1 VSGRDQ
7 AADGAIRELI
17 EACREGRGGALLLVG
32 PQSVRTVEAEA
43 SRSHVSVVRA
53 AARAGDREFGLVR
66 RLIEPL
72 VAGRHGDDPIFA
84 GVGGYAWERV
94 DRAADETGHEDHES
108 LVYGLAW
115 LLRLLSQEADPRIL
129 LAEGPEAA
137 DAGSLRVLQVLSRQA
152 RSHGPAIVTVSKEA
166 GHADVP
172 GLEGFESPDEAVLS
186 SAPPSGSLDLPR
198 LREQLDRTVDPD
210 LRAEMLFRLVGGL
223 IEVGQAG
230 SAADLA
236 EGEIERCL
244 RAGREPNVRVLVAA
258 ARASRLLL
266 GRRERAVELTDRIA
280 AIPAADGGP
289 GRDFLGEIALEMV
302 NTVETGRDRVV
313 AAGLAALDDGDL
325 PDSSFSEGLGWFFG
339 CYALHLAERNR
350 DALAVLDRAVVAAC
364 HRQSL
369 PEYVRAVALRSGP
382 LFHLGYMRE
391 AAVDCELALAAG
403 IGELELWL
411 PAVRSTLIQVRT
423 YMGDLDG
430 ARRIADGHVQVG
442 EETAPSMLFRFGRSC
457 LRRFEGDPEQA
468 LVDLREAGSLMVVGR
483 GDNPAQMPWRA
494 VSAVVLMSR
503 DRAGDRGK
511 AVTLAEEEYGLAE
524 RFGSPGP
531 IGTARWALA
540 SCENDGPAKLEMLR
554 DAVDSH
560 RRGERMAERLEV
572 EIALGAELSANGFD
586 RDARELLRGTLHLAY
601 TAGADLLA
609 ERARSVLVAAGGKPR
624 REAASGPAALTPSER
639 RVVDLAA
646 EGLSN
651 RQIAEVSFLTVK
663 TIEWHLTR
671 AYGKLGISDRSELAE
686 VLDGAARG
694 FRDPD
699 GRDPFLLGPTV

>member
-1 VSGRDQ
+1 MSGRDQ

-236 EGEIERCL
+236 EAGNDVVGILADKLDRVLAEPVEAIGQAGHGTGVVSVFLRAPAERVAAEPFQGALQLLVVREIERAETL
-244 RAGREPNVRVLVAA
+244 DEGGEPVQRPLMDPAFRLVDGRQHVRGKAGGFLPQGCNALADEPIEIGLQPACRLFRHPAAAFGGFEFRDAVRDLEPNVL
-258 ARASRLLL
+258 
-266 GRRERAVELTDRIA
+266 
-280 AIPAADGGP
+280 
-289 GRDFLGEIALEMV
+289 
-302 NTVETGRDRVV
+302 
-313 AAGLAALDDGDL
+313 
-325 PDSSFSEGLGWFFG
+325 
-339 CYALHLAERNR
+339 
-350 DALAVLDRAVVAAC
+350 
-364 HRQSL
+364 
-369 PEYVRAVALRSGP
+369 
-382 LFHLGYMRE
+382 
-391 AAVDCELALAAG
+391 
-403 IGELELWL
+403 
-411 PAVRSTLIQVRT
+411 
-423 YMGDLDG
+423 
-430 ARRIADGHVQVG
+430 
-442 EETAPSMLFRFGRSC
+442 
-457 LRRFEGDPEQA
+457 
-468 LVDLREAGSLMVVGR
+468 GR
-483 GDNPAQMPWRA
+483 GD
-494 VSAVVLMSR
+494 
-503 DRAGDRGK
+503 
-511 AVTLAEEEYGLAE
+511 
-524 RFGSPGP
+524 
-531 IGTARWALA
+531 
-540 SCENDGPAKLEMLR
+540 LE
-554 DAVDSH
+554 
-560 RRGERMAERLEV
+560 
-572 EIALGAELSANGFD
+572 
-586 RDARELLRGTLHLAY
+586 HL
-601 TAGADLLA
+601 DIK
-609 ERARSVLVAAGGKPR
+609 GKP
-624 REAASGPAALTPSER
+624 
-639 RVVDLAA
+639 
-646 EGLSN
+646 
-651 RQIAEVSFLTVK
+651 
-663 TIEWHLTR
+663 
-671 AYGKLGISDRSELAE
+671 LG
-686 VLDGAARG
+686 DGA
-694 FRDPD
+694 
-699 GRDPFLLGPTV
+699 GRRK